1 MKYNVI
7 IGGPGGSGSSAVAK
21 AVSERL
27 NLPRFYGGGMMREF
41 AQKEG
46 FENVNTFLEG
56 KSEEEVI
63 KYDKDVD
70 QMLIAKLKE
79 GDTLVESKIV
89 ATILPFDM
97 PKTVKI
103 WLDCDIDT
111 RTKRTLESKSDL
123 YQNFDKAKEDLIR
136 RYELDANRYL
146 SLYNVDYKSPQK
158 YYDLVLDSSKQT
170 LDQTVQTVLDFIKKE
185 LSPVDVLNDPLLTD
199 KEHDDDLYLSWSRKK
214 CLICGLVIEKPMKI
228 LSCPRC
234 KNSSP
239 DKFEDLD

>member
-21 AVSERL
+21 AVAEKL
-27 NLPRFYGGGMMREF
+27 GLPRIYAGNMMREV
-41 AQKEG
+41 AIKQG
-46 FENVNTFLEG
+46 FQTLNEFFEG
-56 KSEEEVI
+56 KSTEEINKFDREFDDLLI
-63 KYDKDVD
+63 KE
-70 QMLIAKLKE
+70 LKE
-79 GDTLVESKIV
+79 GDKLIESKII

-111 RTKRTLESKSDL
+111 RTKRTLESKSDI
-123 YQNFDKAKEDLIR
+123 YQDFEKAKKDLIR
-136 RYELDANRYL
+136 RYELDASRFL

-170 LDQTVQTVLDFIKKE
+170 LEETVQTVLDFIKKE
-185 LSPVDVLNDPLLTD
+185 ISPVDVLNDPLITN
-199 KEHDDDLYLSWSRKK
+199 KEHDDNLYLSWSRKK
-214 CLICGLVIEKPMKI
+214 CLVCGLVIEKPMKI
-228 LSCPRC
+228 LTCPRC
-234 KNSSP
+234 KNNSL